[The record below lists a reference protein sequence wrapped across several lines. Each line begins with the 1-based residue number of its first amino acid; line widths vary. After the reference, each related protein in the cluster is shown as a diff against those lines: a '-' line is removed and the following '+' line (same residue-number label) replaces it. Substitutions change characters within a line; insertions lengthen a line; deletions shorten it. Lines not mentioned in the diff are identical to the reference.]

1 MVASI
6 DICMA
11 TEEREKK
18 SHAVHQASSSICSDT
33 VTFLSFYSV
42 VLSFPHS
49 HCLAALGTL
58 AQCPLQLFAAL
69 RRGLEGEPL
78 TSGAALT
85 LLSHLHA

>member
-1 MVASI
+1 MVASV

-69 RRGLEGEPL
+69 EGEPL
-78 TSGAALT
+78 TGGAALT